1 MNTIGKWAVL
11 NGYNQCM
18 GCKGFD
24 KSEMMIYRRLNG
36 VVFPYCTHECYEK
49 DLGVE

>member
-1 MNTIGKWAVL
+1 MNTISKWAIQ
-11 NGYNQCM
+11 NGLTQCM
-18 GCKGFD
+18 GCMGFD

-36 VVFPYCTHECYEK
+36 VIFPYCTHECYEK